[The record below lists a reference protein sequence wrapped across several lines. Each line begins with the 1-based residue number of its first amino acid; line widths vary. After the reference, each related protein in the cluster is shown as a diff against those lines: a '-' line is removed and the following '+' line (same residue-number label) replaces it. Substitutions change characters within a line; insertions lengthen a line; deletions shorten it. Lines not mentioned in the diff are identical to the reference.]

1 MTSAVD
7 TRPGTTGPA
16 QATAADPAGPGSGTP
31 TPKGSIAR
39 NIGSMLL
46 GRFFVAA
53 LGWAGSIA
61 IARSLG
67 SEEWGQYS
75 FVFGLLGVLS
85 VITDLG
91 VGRVVLS
98 RLVGDSESETR
109 LVASS
114 FIALRLGLGLIGY
127 VAAVGFVVLANYPGV
142 VVTATAIAGL
152 VVVIATPSHSLTVLY
167 QSRLKLTVVSV
178 IESLSQIVQLAATVI
193 AVVVAPVLLVVV
205 IPAVLFELVS
215 LVSKGVVL
223 HRGGLGFRP
232 AKRIEVWRWSEML
245 REAFPLSIGFALT
258 VLLTKI
264 DIPLLSKLDSF
275 DAVGHYAI
283 AYKFSDLV
291 SMIGIAVTTPLVT
304 VLVASWPE
312 RLDEFRGRMR
322 DAAVLTT
329 LLGGMAV
336 IGIWPAAAPLIRLLY
351 GTDYAD
357 ADNATR
363 LLVLGAG
370 LSSFTL
376 LGVMTLV
383 STGRLRTFPI
393 IAGFGLALNV
403 IANIVLIPR
412 MSFEGSAVA
421 TVGTEIVM
429 CVLIWAAVL
438 REVAIGGLFP
448 WRTMSGLLGLIAV
461 LTVAVTLLA
470 PADSVFGIVLG
481 AVGALALPVAA
492 RAVGI
497 TESLDP
503 RRMLSGPA
511 PTDPDGPGSGPGPE
525 PDGSPDTPG
534 PDIAGP
540 AIVGPDGT
548 GPQIVRPDIVDTATV
563 VEPTFFGPAATPLF
577 GTVHRP
583 VSGVARAGVVMCPPL
598 GKEQID
604 TTRGVRMLAEDL
616 ALSGMVVLRM
626 DHLHTGESWGEQDSP
641 DAIENW
647 LAGIVHAVDHVR
659 STGVTEVVLVGL
671 RAGGLLATAAAERI
685 DGLAGLVLWDPALRG
700 RTFVRGQTQLFRMAV
715 AADSAGESLRGHT
728 DDVVDIVGAG
738 WHRQTAQALS
748 AMSITLESLPECP
761 VLLATSDADLASAPA
776 RALLHD
782 ERPAGRVEVVR
793 TVDPTAFVTPPSFLV
808 ELPHESVLA
817 IGAWIDQ
824 LLPTEPLVVH
834 HPTRSWAVVDGDP
847 TGSASDSS
855 VITEIVTAPDRPLVW
870 ITRPARGVAH
880 SGLVVHSTAADVRT
894 GPARLWRDLAVEA
907 ARLGAITVRYDRR
920 GVGESGRVN
929 RADDFA
935 PLHSPMAITDAREV
949 RDLARSLTPGPLTH
963 VGICSGSWAASR
975 VALDV
980 ADDLAAR
987 RTDDAPVQLDRVV
1000 LVNQLT
1006 WRRDAPVLGAD
1017 APLAPEVTGATDDA
1031 ASSLRGRLKPLVAR
1045 FAPYPLFDAVAR
1057 LGVMQSPRLLLRPL
1071 AKAGIET
1078 HLVFGTRDYE
1088 HFLSQRG
1095 LQALSSVGR
1104 SGRGPSVHVAPG
1116 GDHPGFHPVV
1126 REAVLTECLHTVA
1139 LDGRERS

>member
-1 MTSAVD
+1 MTATLD
-7 TRPGTTGPA
+7 TRPG
-16 QATAADPAGPGSGTP
+16 AAGAAEVSAVDPGEPGSATP

-46 GRFFVAA
+46 GRFFVAG

-75 FVFGLLGVLS
+75 FVFGLLGLLS

-127 VAAVGFVVLANYPGV
+127 AAAVGFVVLAHYPGV

-193 AVVVAPVLLVVV
+193 AVIVAPVLLVVV

-215 LVSKGVVL
+215 LISKGVVL

-232 AKRIEVWRWSEML
+232 AKRIEIWRWSEML
-245 REAFPLSIGFALT
+245 REAFPLSVGFALT

-312 RLDEFRGRMR
+312 RLEEFRGRMR

-336 IGIWPAAAPLIRLLY
+336 IGIWPSAAPLVRLLY
-351 GTDYAD
+351 GPDYAD
-357 ADNATR
+357 AATATR

-383 STGRLRTFPI
+383 STGRLRTFPV
-393 IAGFGLALNV
+393 IAAFGLVLNV
-403 IANIVLIPR
+403 IANVVLIPR

-421 TVGTEIVM
+421 TVGTEIVV
-429 CVLIWAAVL
+429 CVLIWATVL
-438 REVAIGGLFP
+438 REVAIGDLFP
-448 WRTMSGLLGLIAV
+448 WRTMLGLVGLIAV
-461 LTVAVTLLA
+461 LTAAVALLA
-470 PADSVFGIVLG
+470 PADSVVGIVLG
-481 AVGALALPVAA
+481 VVGALALPVAA
-492 RAVGI
+492 RVVGI
-497 TESLDP
+497 TDSIDP

-511 PTDPDGPGSGPGPE
+511 PTDSGPDPTGSGPDGGGPHG
-525 PDGSPDTPG
+525 DGPDT
-534 PDIAGP
+534 
-540 AIVGPDGT
+540 VGPDL
-548 GPQIVRPDIVDTATV
+548 VDTATV
-563 VEPTFFGPAATPLF
+563 VEPTFFGPASTPLF

-641 DAIENW
+641 DAVENW
-647 LAGIVHAVDHVR
+647 LAGIGHAVDHVR
-659 STGVTEVVLVGL
+659 GTGVGEVVLVGL

-685 DGLAGLVLWDPALRG
+685 DGLAGLVLWDPVLRG

-715 AADSAGESLRGHT
+715 AADSAGSSLRGHT

-738 WHRQTAQALS
+738 WHRHTAQALS
-748 AMSITLESLPECP
+748 AMSITLESLPDCP

-808 ELPHESVLA
+808 ELPHESVHA

-824 LLPTEPLVVH
+824 LLPTEPLVVQH
-834 HPTRSWAVVDGDP
+834 RTRSWAVVDGEP
-847 TGSASDSS
+847 AAPGSTS

-870 ITRPARGVAH
+870 ITRPAHGVAH
-880 SGLVVHSTAADVRT
+880 SGLVVHSTAADIRT

-907 ARLGAITVRYDRR
+907 GRLGAVTVRYDRR
-920 GVGESGRVN
+920 GVGESGRVQ

-935 PLHSPMAITDAREV
+935 PLHSPTSITDAREV
-949 RDLARSLTPGPLTH
+949 RDLARSLTAGPLTH
-963 VGICSGSWAASR
+963 VGICSGSWSASR

-980 ADDLAAR
+980 ADD
-987 RTDDAPVQLDRVV
+987 TPEHLDRVV

-1006 WRRDAPVLGAD
+1006 WRRDAPVLGGD
-1017 APLAPEVTGATDDA
+1017 APFSAEVAGTTVDTAP
-1031 ASSLRGRLKPLVAR
+1031 SLRGRLKPIVAR

-1095 LQALSSVGR
+1095 LQALSSVSR

-1126 REAVLTECLHTVA
+1126 REAVLTECLHAVA
-1139 LDGRERS
+1139 LDGREQS

>member
-1 MTSAVD
+1 MTAALD
-7 TRPGTTGPA
+7 TRPGGTGAAEVPA
-16 QATAADPAGPGSGTP
+16 PQPGGSGPSTP
-31 TPKGSIAR
+31 TPKGSIGR

-46 GRFFVAA
+46 GRFVVAA

-114 FIALRLGLGLIGY
+114 FIALRLGLGFIGY
-127 VAAVGFVVLANYPGV
+127 AAAVGFVVLANYPGV

-215 LVSKGVVL
+215 LISKGVVL

-232 AKRIEVWRWSEML
+232 AKRIEIWRWSEML

-264 DIPLLSKLDSF
+264 DVPLLSKLDSF

-312 RLDEFRGRMR
+312 RLEEFRGRMR

-403 IANIVLIPR
+403 IANVVLIPR

-421 TVGTEIVM
+421 TVGTEIVV

-438 REVAIGGLFP
+438 REVAIGDLFP
-448 WRTMSGLLGLIAV
+448 WRTMLGLLGLIAV
-461 LTVAVTLLA
+461 LTAAVTLLS
-470 PADSVFGIVLG
+470 PADSVVGIVLG

-492 RAVGI
+492 RVVGI
-497 TESLDP
+497 TDSLDP
-503 RRMLSGPA
+503 RRMLSGPG
-511 PTDPDGPGSGPGPE
+511 PTDPGPAGPGSQGTG
-525 PDGSPDTPG
+525 PDGGG
-534 PDIAGP
+534 PDIVA
-540 AIVGPDGT
+540 PD
-548 GPQIVRPDIVDTATV
+548 VVDTATV
-563 VEPTFFGPAATPLF
+563 VEPTFFGPADTPLF

-626 DHLHTGESWGEQDSP
+626 DHLHTGESWGDQDSP
-641 DAIENW
+641 DAVENW

-659 STGVTEVVLVGL
+659 STGVDQIVLVGL
-671 RAGGLLATAAAERI
+671 RAGGLLATAAAERC
-685 DGLAGLVLWDPALRG
+685 DGLAGLVLWDPVLRG

-715 AADSAGESLRGHT
+715 AADSAGASLRGHT

-738 WHRQTAQALS
+738 WHRRTAQALS
-748 AMSITLESLPECP
+748 AMSITLESLPDCP

-808 ELPHESVLA
+808 ELPHESVHA

-824 LLPTEPLVVH
+824 LLPTEPRVVQH
-834 HPTRSWAVVDGDP
+834 RTRSWAVVDGAP
-847 TGSASDSS
+847 SQPGSAAAPE

-870 ITRPARGVAH
+870 ITRPAQGVGH
-880 SGLVVHSTAADVRT
+880 SALVVHSTAADIRT

-920 GVGESGRVN
+920 GVGESGRVQ

-935 PLHSPMAITDAREV
+935 PLHSAMSITDAREV

-963 VGICSGSWAASR
+963 VGICSGSWSASR

-980 ADDLAAR
+980 ADD
-987 RTDDAPVQLDRVV
+987 APDRLDRVV

-1006 WRRDAPVLGAD
+1006 WRRDAPVLGGD
-1017 APLAPEVTGATDDA
+1017 APLAPEVTGATEDA
-1031 ASSLRGRLKPLVAR
+1031 APSLRGRLKPLVAR

-1078 HLVFGTRDYE
+1078 HLVFGSRDYE

-1095 LQALSSVGR
+1095 LQALSSVSRG
-1104 SGRGPSVHVAPG
+1104 GRGPSVQVAPG

-1126 REAVLTECLHTVA
+1126 REAVLTECLRAVA
-1139 LDGRERS
+1139 LDGREQS

>member
-1 MTSAVD
+1 MTATLD
-7 TRPGTTGPA
+7 TRPGTTGATQVPA
-16 QATAADPAGPGSGTP
+16 VNPGAPGSSSP

-46 GRFFVAA
+46 GRVFVAA

-75 FVFGLLGVLS
+75 FVFGLLGLLS

-127 VAAVGFVVLANYPGV
+127 AAAVGFVVLADYPGV

-193 AVVVAPVLLVVV
+193 AVIVAPVLLVVV

-215 LVSKGVVL
+215 LISKGVVL

-232 AKRIEVWRWSEML
+232 AKRIEIWRWSEML

-312 RLDEFRGRMR
+312 RLEEFRGRMR

-336 IGIWPAAAPLIRLLY
+336 IGIWPSAAPLIRLLY
-351 GTDYAD
+351 GPDYAD
-357 ADNATR
+357 AALATR

-393 IAGFGLALNV
+393 IAAFGLALNV
-403 IANIVLIPR
+403 IANVVLIPR

-421 TVGTEIVM
+421 TVGTEIVV
-429 CVLIWAAVL
+429 CVLIWATVL
-438 REVAIGGLFP
+438 REVAIGDLFP
-448 WRTMSGLLGLIAV
+448 WRTMLGLVGLIAV
-461 LTVAVTLLA
+461 LTAAVALLA
-470 PADSVFGIVLG
+470 PADSVVGIVLG

-492 RAVGI
+492 RVVGI
-497 TESLDP
+497 TDSIDP

-511 PTDPDGPGSGPGPE
+511 PTDSGPNPSGSGPHG
-525 PDGSPDTPG
+525 DGPDT
-534 PDIAGP
+534 
-540 AIVGPDGT
+540 VGPDL
-548 GPQIVRPDIVDTATV
+548 VDTATV
-563 VEPTFFGPAATPLF
+563 VEPTFFGPAVTPLF

-641 DAIENW
+641 DAVENW

-659 STGVTEVVLVGL
+659 GTGVGEVVVVGL

-685 DGLAGLVLWDPALRG
+685 DGLAGLVLWDPVLRG

-715 AADSAGESLRGHT
+715 AADSAGSSLRGHT

-738 WHRQTAQALS
+738 WHRTTAQALS
-748 AMSITLESLPECP
+748 AMSITLDSLPDCP

-808 ELPHESVLA
+808 ELPHESVHA

-834 HPTRSWAVVDGDP
+834 HRTRSWAVVDGEP
-847 TGSASDSS
+847 AGSASAE

-870 ITRPARGVAH
+870 ITRPAQGIAH
-880 SGLVVHSTAADVRT
+880 SALVVHSTAADIRT

-907 ARLGAITVRYDRR
+907 GRLGAVTVRYDRR
-920 GVGESGRVN
+920 GVGESGRVR

-935 PLHSPMAITDAREV
+935 PLHSPTSITDAREV

-963 VGICSGSWAASR
+963 VGICSGSWSASR

-980 ADDLAAR
+980 ADD
-987 RTDDAPVQLDRVV
+987 APGQLDRVV

-1006 WRRDAPVLGAD
+1006 WRRDAPVLGGD
-1017 APLAPEVTGATDDA
+1017 APFGPEVSGAVDDA
-1031 ASSLRGRLKPLVAR
+1031 APSLRGRLKPIVAR
-1045 FAPYPLFDAVAR
+1045 FAPYVVFDAVAR

-1078 HLVFGTRDYE
+1078 HLVFGSRDYE

-1095 LQALSSVGR
+1095 LQALSSVSRG
-1104 SGRGPSVHVAPG
+1104 GRGPSVHVAPG

-1126 REAVLTECLHTVA
+1126 REAVLTECLHAVA
-1139 LDGRERS
+1139 LDGREQS